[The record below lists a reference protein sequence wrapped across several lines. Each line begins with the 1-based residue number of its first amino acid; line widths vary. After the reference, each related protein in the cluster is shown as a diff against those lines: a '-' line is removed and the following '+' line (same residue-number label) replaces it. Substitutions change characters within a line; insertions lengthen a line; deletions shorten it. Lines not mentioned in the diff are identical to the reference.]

1 MSKSVR
7 RVFSR
12 EFKVLAVRRMLAG
25 DSPMAVARELGALR
39 KDLYLWRNAYQKGGA
54 EGLVGRGRP
63 RKVMGASPAAVAQTG
78 ARNAAAPK
86 LAPDGAGKRTAAPPG
101 PTGQRG
107 PAGQRGPEPGPLAA
121 AHAEALARIAELE
134 RKVGQQQLELD
145 FFQRALR
152 QVEVTR
158 ATRVL
163 PGGTGSTR
171 SSKP

>member
-7 RVFSR
+7 RVFDR

-25 DSPMAVARELGALR
+25 DSPMALARELGVLR

-63 RKVMGASPAAVAQTG
+63 RKAQSVVQPSVAPSGGGDAGRPKPPVAGEREASPSGRARRPGSAA
-78 ARNAAAPK
+78 
-86 LAPDGAGKRTAAPPG
+86 
-101 PTGQRG
+101 
-107 PAGQRGPEPGPLAA
+107 EPSP
-121 AHAEALARIAELE
+121 AHAQALARIAELE

-152 QVEVTR
+152 QVEATR
-158 ATRVL
+158 AIRVL